1 MTFRLIIVWLLAWTP
16 YAMLCFVGFFLDSEK
31 LTPTVGLVPLVS
43 CKISAAANVM
53 LYGLRFVAKCPTNF
67 TRQCSFN
74 INSRKE
80 EIRDL

>member
-53 LYGLRFVAKCPTNF
+53 LYGLRFVENFPANF
-67 TRQCSFN
+67 TRN
-74 INSRKE
+74 LNST
-80 EIRDL
+80 RDVIF